1 MLSLSLFGLLTES
14 LFTSLADEEDSCSNK
29 DEDCEL
35 SDDGSIPPLI
45 YDSSDDCSD
54 DDDDDILNKDKLF
67 PGDSVMSSLPSL
79 ASLSD
84 SDTESDNNLDSDGQL
99 AEGWDTEVLGCSGMC
114 CFIP

>member
-1 MLSLSLFGLLTES
+1 MTES
-14 LFTSLADEEDSCSNK
+14 LFTSLADEEDSRSNK

-99 AEGWDTEVLGCSGMC
+99 AEGWDAEVLDCSGMC